1 MKTDCRDC
9 IHVEICSSFIMP
21 DSLVCDAFLSKSF
34 VDKINAVGNPNPV
47 SPEDIRKGLE
57 NVKGE

>member
-1 MKTDCRDC
+1 MQTDCRDC
-9 IHVEICSSFIMP
+9 IHVEVCAFIMP
-21 DSLVCDAFLSKSF
+21 DLPACNAFLSKSF

-47 SPEDIRKGLE
+47 SPEDIKKALE